1 MVYMSQITNDVQP
14 ETASP
19 LDLFGVL
26 VVVMVEDVQLVPT
39 HGLLTIVALDDDV
52 FEGVTRP
59 IMVKSEH
66 VDPPLSFDIL
76 LGFVSRSID
85 VLTISSYMD
94 MSFF

>member
-1 MVYMSQITNDVQP
+1 
-14 ETASP
+14 
-19 LDLFGVL
+19 
-26 VVVMVEDVQLVPT
+26 MVEDVQLVSAPR
-39 HGLLTIVALDDDV
+39 LLAVVAHDNDV
-52 FEGVTRP
+52 FEGVTSP

-94 MSFF
+94 MSLF

>member
-1 MVYMSQITNDVQP
+1 
-14 ETASP
+14 
-19 LDLFGVL
+19 
-26 VVVMVEDVQLVPT
+26 MVEDVQLVSTP
-39 HGLLTIVALDDDV
+39 GLLAVVAHDNDV

-94 MSFF
+94 MSLF